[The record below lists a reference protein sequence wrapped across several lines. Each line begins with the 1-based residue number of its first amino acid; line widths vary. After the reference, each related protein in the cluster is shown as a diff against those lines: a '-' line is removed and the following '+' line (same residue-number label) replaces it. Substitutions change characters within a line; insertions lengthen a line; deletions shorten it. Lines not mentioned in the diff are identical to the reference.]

1 MRVSQVFVLIVVLA
15 VTIVMAHTAAA
26 AGDTDRG
33 AKQFAACAACH
44 SLEPNRNM
52 TGPSLAGIWG
62 RKAGG
67 LASFDRYSPALKKAD
82 LIWDGTT
89 LDRWLTSPAGLIP
102 GNRMTFP
109 GIADA
114 NKRADLLAYLKA
126 ASNGAATAKPSAGN
140 GMMGGGGRTN
150 LRTIKPADQV
160 KAIRYC
166 RDSYHVTTGDGET
179 YDFWENNLRFKT
191 DSSAE
196 GPAPHIP
203 AILGAGMMGDRASI
217 IFAGP
222 EEISAFIRRDCQS
235 TP

>member
-1 MRVSQVFVLIVVLA
+1 MRVSRLVVLIVVLW
-15 VTIVMAHTAAA
+15 VMIATAHTVSA
-26 AGDTDRG
+26 AGDADRG

-67 LASFDRYSPALKKAD
+67 LASFDRYSPALRNAN

-89 LDRWLTSPAGLIP
+89 LDRWLTSPASLIP

-109 GIADA
+109 GIADG
-114 NKRADLLAYLKA
+114 NTRADLLAYLKA
-126 ASNGAATAKPSAGN
+126 ASSGEATAKPSAN
-140 GMMGGGGRTN
+140 GMMGDGGRTN

-160 KAIRYC
+160 KTIRYC
-166 RDSYHVTTGDGET
+166 RDSYHVITGDGEM

-196 GPAPHIP
+196 GPSSHIP

-222 EEISAFIRRDCQS
+222 EEISRFIQRDCQS
-235 TP
+235 KP

>member
-1 MRVSQVFVLIVVLA
+1 
-15 VTIVMAHTAAA
+15 MAARTASA
-26 AGDTDRG
+26 AGDAERG

-44 SLEPNRNM
+44 SLEPDRNM

-67 LASFDRYSPALKKAD
+67 LASFDRYSPALKSAN
-82 LIWDGTT
+82 LIWDGTN
-89 LDRWLTSPAGLIP
+89 LDRWLTNPSGLIP
-102 GNRMTFP
+102 DNRMTFP
-109 GIADA
+109 GVRDA
-114 NKRADLLAYLKA
+114 QTRADLLAYLKM
-126 ASNGAATAKPSAGN
+126 ASTGEMGAKHSAGASS
-140 GMMGGGGRTN
+140 MMGGGGRTN

-166 RDSYHVTTGDGET
+166 RDSYHVTTSDGAIH
-179 YDFWENNLRFKT
+179 DFWENNLRFKT

-196 GPAPHIP
+196 GPAPNVP

-222 EEISAFIRRDCQS
+222 EEIGAFIKRDCQS
-235 TP
+235 KP

>member
-1 MRVSQVFVLIVVLA
+1 MRVSQIVVLVVVLW
-15 VTIVMAHTAAA
+15 VTIATARTAAA

-33 AKQFAACAACH
+33 TKQFAACAACH

-67 LASFDRYSPALKKAD
+67 LASFDRYSPALKKAG
-82 LIWDGTT
+82 LIWDGPT
-89 LDRWLTSPAGLIP
+89 LDRWLTNPAALIP

-114 NKRADLLAYLKA
+114 NTRADLLAYLKA
-126 ASNGAATAKPSAGN
+126 AGSGEATAKPSAGN
-140 GMMGGGGRTN
+140 GMMGGGGHTN

-196 GPAPHIP
+196 GPSPHIP

-222 EEISAFIRRDCQS
+222 EEISGFIRHDCQS
-235 TP
+235 KS